1 MLTKPWLVRVNKDLD
16 GLRGIRLGAESDD
29 ICVTKGRAF
38 LACKVTQGVL
48 IFNSIQSILFSP
60 DTKVN
65 NVFNLE
71 KPSVIW
77 ECTVAEYN
85 ETNLN
90 LAKIEYCNGS

>member
-48 IFNSIQSILFSP
+48 IFNSGISILFSSATRVA
-60 DTKVN
+60 D
-65 NVFNLE
+65 VFDVE
-71 KPSVIW
+71 KPSVTW
-77 ECTVAEYN
+77 KKVVASYN
-85 ETNLN
+85 DTNIN
-90 LAKIEYCNGS
+90 VAKIEYHNGT